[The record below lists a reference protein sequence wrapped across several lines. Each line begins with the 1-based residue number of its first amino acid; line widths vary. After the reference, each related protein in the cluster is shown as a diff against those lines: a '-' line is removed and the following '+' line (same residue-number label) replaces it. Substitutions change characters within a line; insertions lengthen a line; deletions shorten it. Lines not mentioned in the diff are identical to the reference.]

1 MIISFIILNFYSNKY
16 LKDLI
21 NDLERQI
28 SYNFEILILDNSND
42 INEFS
47 IVENIKNKSSLRKK
61 IKIYNKFINLGWGK
75 GNNFLADK
83 SSGNILVFLNVDT
96 KLSVNFTYLLEKK
109 FNIFDK
115 KIVCPRI
122 VGEDQNINE
131 NYKLSLDF
139 LHYPGVGKDKILY
152 LDGSCLICS
161 KNDFYNIGKFDELFF
176 IYQDDVDFSLRA
188 QIYGYKIEIM
198 EDIIITHLLSKTFK
212 KTKINYLRIYEV
224 EKNTLMSIYKNFNIY
239 NVILSLLLNIVL
251 KLIIFLICLIINPKI
266 SFLIVKSLIF
276 FILNFSK
283 IHKSRNKI
291 QSKRVINDD
300 YYKKNMTGFLPNRLI
315 QIYNTLKK
323 I

>member
-1 MIISFIILNFYSNKY
+1 MNFFSNKY

-21 NDLERQI
+21 NDLENQI
-28 SYNFEILILDNSND
+28 SNNFEILILDNSND
-42 INEFS
+42 INEFGR
-47 IVENIKNKSSLRKK
+47 VKKIKDKSSLKNR
-61 IKIYNKFINLGWGK
+61 IKIYNEFNNLGWGK

-96 KLSVNFTYLLEKK
+96 KLNLNFTNLLEKK

-115 KIVCPRI
+115 KIICPRI

-131 NYKLSLDF
+131 NFKLSLDF
-139 LHYPGVGKDKILY
+139 LHYPGISKDKLLY

-188 QIYGYKIEIM
+188 QIYGYKLEIM
-198 EDIIITHLLSKTFK
+198 EDIVITHLLSKTFK
-212 KTKINYLRIYEV
+212 KTKMNYLRIYEV
-224 EKNTLMSIYKNFNIY
+224 EKNTLMSIYKNFNKF
-239 NVILSLLLNIVL
+239 NLILSLLLNIVL

-283 IHKSRNKI
+283 IHNSRNKI

-300 YYKKNMTGFLPNRLI
+300 YFKKNMTGFLPNRVI